1 MHEELQEIQQ
11 GQKQSCVPVIS
22 ISTHTAEP
30 KSLGRSSAEK
40 DQGLLVD
47 VWLKQW
53 TLDQDGWGWKK
64 KKLISTWKEGS
75 SGLNSITPV
84 LTW

>member
-11 GQKQSCVPVIS
+11 GQKQNCVPVIS

-64 KKLISTWKEGS
+64 QDLFELGEKVPM
-75 SGLNSITPV
+75 GLTA
-84 LTW
+84 